1 MQQPE
6 RDALS
11 QIVDSVADG
20 AGSLDW
26 DALESDLASDHDR
39 ALIRQ
44 LRILARISDVHRSAG
59 EAASET
65 VAAKVI
71 GRIEPIPT
79 IPLSHPA
86 RRADSGPGADS
97 GIVPSGQAPEQW
109 GSLQLVEKV
118 GEGTFGEVYRAFDTQ
133 LHREVALKLL
143 KPREV
148 AGPPGASACCAKAAS
163 SPASDHPNVVV
174 VHGAEAHDG
183 RVGLWMEFIR
193 GATLEQAAAQAGC
206 VQRARSRA
214 DRPGSVSRHGGRP
227 RRRPGAP
234 RHQGA
239 ERDARG
245 GRPRRP
251 HGLRR
256 RPFARRALG
265 GAAAA

>member
-26 DALESDLASDHDR
+26 DALESELANDHDCV
-39 ALIRQ
+39 LIRQ

-79 IPLSHPA
+79 IPLSQPA

-97 GIVPSGQAPEQW
+97 GIAPSGQTPEQW

-118 GEGTFGEVYRAFDTQ
+118 GEGTFGEVYRAFDSQ

-143 KPREV
+143 KPEKSPGRLAQRILREGRILARV
-148 AGPPGASACCAKAAS
+148 H
-163 SPASDHPNVVV
+163 HPNVVV
-174 VHGAEAHDG
+174 VHGAESRDG
-183 RVGLWMEFIR
+183 RVGLWMEYIR
-193 GATLEQAAAQAGC
+193 GATLDKLVRKQGAFSAREAALIGQ
-206 VQRARSRA
+206 
-214 DRPGSVSRHGGRP
+214 DSVSRDGGRAW
-227 RRRPGAP
+227 RRPRAP
-234 RHQGA
+234 
-239 ERDARG
+239 
-245 GRPRRP
+245 
-251 HGLRR
+251 
-256 RPFARRALG
+256 
-265 GAAAA
+265 